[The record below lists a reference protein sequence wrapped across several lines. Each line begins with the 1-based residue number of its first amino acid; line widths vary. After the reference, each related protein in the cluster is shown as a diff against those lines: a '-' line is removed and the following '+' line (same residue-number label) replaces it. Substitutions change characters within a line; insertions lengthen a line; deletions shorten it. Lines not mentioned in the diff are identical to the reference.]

1 MSFFCTM
8 KILKSYYFLLTLL
21 IAVNA
26 GGNAQSGN
34 HYLIKTAQINYIY
47 SGDFTGSETL
57 AFDNYGLK
65 EILIKKLHTD
75 KGGKIVESKTVKIND
90 TVVEIDLSTL
100 KKHITYLIH
109 DNKTNTPLSLLKAG
123 NFNKTGE
130 ETIAGCT
137 CQKYSGEMGVIC
149 IWKDIILKSEITVA
163 DKKMIKTAVSVDTLS
178 ALKPFLFS
186 INEH

>member
-1 MSFFCTM
+1 M
-8 KILKSYYFLLTLL
+8 KILKNYYFLLTFLL
-21 IAVNA
+21 AVNA
-26 GGNAQSGN
+26 GGNAQPGN
-34 HYLIKTAQINYIY
+34 HYLIKTAQVNYIY
-47 SGDFTGSETL
+47 SGDFTGSEIL

-65 EILIKKLHTD
+65 EILIKKLHTA

-100 KKHITYLIH
+100 KKQVTYLKH
-109 DNKTNTPLSLLKAG
+109 DNKTDNANSLLKAG

-178 ALKPFLFS
+178 ALKPVLFS
-186 INEH
+186 INDN